1 MLDYLLPTT
10 STYLAVMECVQLG
23 WSYCVR
29 RICLAA
35 GGLGGGIG
43 ATSQAGLGGGG
54 LKLGGGLGGGL
65 GQTSGLGGGEC
76 GVCLASCQCAVCG
89 GCT

>member
-1 MLDYLLPTT
+1 
-10 STYLAVMECVQLG
+10 MECVQLG
-23 WSYCVR
+23 WSYCMRHVS
-29 RICLAA
+29 LAA

-54 LKLGGGLGGGL
+54 LRLGVGLGGGL

-76 GVCLASCQCAVCG
+76 GVCLVSCQCAVCG